1 MKGPRGEHQAKELN
15 QEDLMTDA
23 HAGQHTQ
30 ATFSKL
36 LSEVAKCLA
45 LFLEKELPAL
55 FDH

>member
-23 HAGQHTQ
+23 HAGQHTK